1 MPWTERCRFASRL
14 VLDRGRGLSGFL
26 SRLSVLGL
34 ILAVAILLAVLAVMN
49 GFEREMRGRILGLVP
64 HVTVQGYVNSD
75 EWSVIKADLAGREGV
90 NSAALMV
97 QRDVLALRANRVDA
111 GFLMG
116 VEPLACLGLASRW
129 ATAVRGYCAGSPAGK
144 PTWRNSR

>member
-64 HVTVQGYVNSD
+64 HVTVQGSLTLMN
-75 EWSVIKADLAGREGV
+75 GR
-90 NSAALMV
+90 SLK
-97 QRDVLALRANRVDA
+97 RTW
-111 GFLMG
+111 
-116 VEPLACLGLASRW
+116 LGE
-129 ATAVRGYCAGSPAGK
+129 K
-144 PTWRNSR
+144 E